1 MVHQIVPFAKKSPKK
16 LIAHSSTNDIY
27 SDIDTIGNNKK
38 IYYYVKKMLV
48 KWNLFLQEFV
58 TGEIGNES

>member
-27 SDIDTIGNNKK
+27 SDIDTIGNYKK
-38 IYYYVKKMLV
+38 YTIMWK
-48 KWNLFLQEFV
+48 NC
-58 TGEIGNES
+58 

>member
-27 SDIDTIGNNKK
+27 SDIDTIGNYKK
-38 IYYYVKKMLV
+38 YTIMWKKC
-48 KWNLFLQEFV
+48 
-58 TGEIGNES
+58 